1 MRAGRWPA
9 HRWEL
14 LGGLQAPGRYK
25 AEILD
30 RLQDGGPC
38 VTPLTP
44 SSHPQSQTHPPVGW
58 QVSGCI
64 IFLKYLLT

>member
-14 LGGLQAPGRYK
+14 PGGLQAPRRYK
-25 AEILD
+25 TKILD

-38 VTPLTP
+38 VTPQP
-44 SSHPQSQTHPPVGW
+44 PAPTHKARHIPHWG
-58 QVSGCI
+58 GR
-64 IFLKYLLT
+64 